1 MGLETSIDTHK
12 RLHGSLRGVLILVL
26 LSAALSLPGCV
37 SGEPVE
43 EEHVPAPGISATDG
57 AGESAGVREAPFPDS
72 LEAEGWRTG
81 ESKEG
86 HFVLAWRPL
95 SGHVP
100 RNREF
105 DMEVLVLGEGE
116 LLEGSQVRVRGWMPD
131 HGHGLSRR
139 PPVSETRPGRHLVEG
154 MVLHMRG
161 HWQVFFDVIHEGVGD
176 TVEFREDL

>member
-1 MGLETSIDTHK
+1 MGLETLLDTHA
-12 RLHGSLRGVLILVL
+12 RLHGSLRGAGLLL
-26 LSAALSLPGCV
+26 LSSLAGCV
-37 SGEPVE
+37 G
-43 EEHVPAPGISATDG
+43 
-57 AGESAGVREAPFPDS
+57 GESAGEEPAPVVELSAAEEAVGEEEAPRSGGLDR
-72 LEAEGWRTG
+72 LVAEGWRVA

-86 HFVLAWRPL
+86 HFVLAWRPV
-95 SGHVP
+95 SGDVP

-105 DMEVLVLGEGE
+105 DMEVLVQAEGE

-131 HGHGLSRR
+131 HGHGLNRR
-139 PPVSETRPGRHLVEG
+139 PPVSETRPGRYLVEG